1 MLTLLAVLAAYLIG
15 SVSFAVV
22 TSWLLGLPDPRT
34 YGSGNPGAT
43 NVLRTGA
50 KGAAL
55 ATLIGDAAKG
65 GVAVLL
71 ARWLAPGLGLGEAT
85 TAAVAVAAFVGH
97 LYPVYFRFRG
107 GKGVATAF
115 GLLLALDVR
124 LALGV
129 LLVFLAVT
137 IATRYV
143 SLASILAAL
152 VAAALGP
159 WLLGWGPL
167 ALGVAVMAALIVWR
181 HRSNLQRLLAG
192 QENKVGLRKPT
203 PPTEQA

>member
-1 MLTLLAVLAAYLIG
+1 MLTLLAALVAYLIG
-15 SVSFAVV
+15 SISFAVV

-43 NVLRTGA
+43 NVLRTGR

-55 ATLIGDAAKG
+55 ATFIGDAAKG
-65 GVAVLL
+65 GVAVLV
-71 ARWLAPGLGLGEAT
+71 ARWLAPGLGLGDGAI
-85 TAAVAVAAFVGH
+85 ASVAVAAFVGH
-97 LYPVYFRFRG
+97 LYPVYFRFKG

-124 LALGV
+124 LALGALV
-129 LLVFLAVT
+129 VFLTVA

-143 SLASILAAL
+143 SLASILAA
-152 VAAALGP
+152 VTVAALGP

-167 ALGVAVMAALIVWR
+167 ALGVALMAALIVWR
-181 HRSNLQRLLAG
+181 HRSNLRRLLAG
-192 QENKVGLRKPT
+192 QESKVGMRKPT